1 MTNVKKRTKPAECLK
16 FGGSGH
22 RLVVEVLGFERL
34 ECRQLCDTQFLKTGA
49 QPVRVRA
56 SQVRLPDVGY
66 RLDHAHAD
74 QHARRQPIIVYPRS

>member
-1 MTNVKKRTKPAECLK
+1 VATSIVATSVAIQPDERMTNVKKRTKPAECLK

-56 SQVRLPDVGY
+56 SQVRLPFINNFG
-66 RLDHAHAD
+66 
-74 QHARRQPIIVYPRS
+74 